1 MLPRGP
7 KMQKGYMF
15 GWSGALKCNMGCI
28 FCCPGSPKCSELP
41 ENLVTDVRDLID
53 WWWGGLAQ
61 ATDPEPGSRAPASRG
76 HGRYGTVPG
85 PISDQFA
92 EVGGERIEGKGKGG

>member
-1 MLPRGP
+1 MCTDGARASGPGAWLMERLPKP
-7 KMQKGYMF
+7 PVIK
-15 GWSGALKCNMGCI
+15 SGRKLANQNIC
-28 FCCPGSPKCSELP
+28 

-61 ATDPEPGSRAPASRG
+61 ATDPEPGSRVPASRG
-76 HGRYGTVPG
+76 HGRYRTVPG

-92 EVGGERIEGKGKGG
+92 EVGGERIEGKGREV